1 MSTAI
6 IVVVIVL
13 GLLVGVIMS
22 LRSSA
27 KTGMPSEEVLKR
39 ATQHARELDA
49 QEKASQKRH
58 GE

>member
-6 IVVVIVL
+6 IVIVLVL
-13 GLLVGVIMS
+13 GLLIGIIMS

-49 QEKASQKRH
+49 QEKSNQERDGK
-58 GE
+58 

>member
-6 IVVVIVL
+6 IVIVLVL
-13 GLLVGVIMS
+13 GLLIGIIMS

-49 QEKASQKRH
+49 QEKANQERDGK
-58 GE
+58 

>member
-6 IVVVIVL
+6 IIIVIVL
-13 GLLVGVIMS
+13 GLLIGTLMG
-22 LRSSA
+22 LRGSA

-49 QEKASQKRH
+49 QEKAQEEH
-58 GE
+58 GK

>member
-1 MSTAI
+1 MSKAI

-13 GLLVGVIMS
+13 GLLIGIIMS

-49 QEKASQKRH
+49 QEKSNQERDGK
-58 GE
+58 

>member
-13 GLLVGVIMS
+13 GLLIGIIMS

-49 QEKASQKRH
+49 QEKANQERH